1 MIGKLRPVVSPL
13 MMTSVPSTA
22 ANSLLPMAAVPI
34 RMISVPIRMISVP
47 LLLAGF
53 MTLSVVGCAETEE
66 EPDAPE
72 MSEVP
77 EMRAAPEEPDA
88 PEMSAA
94 PETPADATAPEMRAA
109 PEEPEAP
116 EMSEVPEMRAA
127 PEEPE
132 APEEP
137 AASPPAMP
145 SHEPV
150 YLTSEA
156 TESMNLPFSDAVRT
170 GHLLFL
176 SGQIGMVPE
185 TKELAPG
192 GIQEEARQTMENIK
206 TVLETNGS
214 SMDRV
219 IKATVMLADISE
231 WPAFNEVYVTYFPGH
246 KPARSAFAGSGLAFG
261 ARCEVEVIATV
272 GE

>member
-1 MIGKLRPVVSPL
+1 MIGKLRLVVSPL
-13 MMTSVPSTA
+13 MMTSVP
-22 ANSLLPMAAVPI
+22 LRMVAVPL
-34 RMISVPIRMISVP
+34 M
-47 LLLAGF
+47 LAGF
-53 MTLSVVGCAETEE
+53 MMWSVVGCAETAEDASMDSQE
-66 EPDAPE
+66 ASQPPAMSATPVMQAAPDEPAAPE
-72 MSEVP
+72 MP
-77 EMRAAPEEPDA
+77 EAAP
-88 PEMSAA
+88 
-94 PETPADATAPEMRAA
+94 
-109 PEEPEAP
+109 
-116 EMSEVPEMRAA
+116 
-127 PEEPE
+127 
-132 APEEP
+132 
-137 AASPPAMP
+137 PPSMP

-156 TESMNLPFSDAVRT
+156 TESMNLPFSDAVRV

-192 GIQEEARQTMENIK
+192 GIQEETRQTMENIK
-206 TVLETNGS
+206 TVLEANGS

>member
-1 MIGKLRPVVSPL
+1 MIGKLRTVVSLPL
-13 MMTSVPSTA
+13 A
-22 ANSLLPMAAVPI
+22 
-34 RMISVPIRMISVP
+34 SVPIRMTCGP

-53 MTLSVVGCAETEE
+53 VLLSATGCVGTAQDESTASQQALSAQAPAEAGEAV
-66 EPDAPE
+66 EPGGAEVAEAQDMPD
-72 MSEVP
+72 MSET
-77 EMRAAPEEPDA
+77 
-88 PEMSAA
+88 S
-94 PETPADATAPEMRAA
+94 ETRDV
-109 PEEPEAP
+109 
-116 EMSEVPEMRAA
+116 S
-127 PEEPE
+127 
-132 APEEP
+132 
-137 AASPPAMP
+137 

-156 TESMNLPFSDAVRT
+156 TASMNLPFSDAVRV

-176 SGQIGMVPE
+176 SGQIGIAPG
-185 TKELAPG
+185 TRDLAPG
-192 GIQEEARQTMENIK
+192 GIQGEARQTMENIK
-206 TVLETNGS
+206 TVLEANGS

-231 WPAFNEVYVTYFPGH
+231 WPAFNEVYVTYFPGD

>member
-1 MIGKLRPVVSPL
+1 MIEKPRPVVSTLLLTGL
-13 MMTSVPSTA
+13 MMW
-22 ANSLLPMAAVPI
+22 
-34 RMISVPIRMISVP
+34 
-47 LLLAGF
+47 
-53 MTLSVVGCAETEE
+53 SVVGCAETAQ
-66 EPDAPE
+66 DASSDSQEAPQPPV
-72 MSEVP
+72 MSAVP
-77 EMRAAPEEPDA
+77 EMRAAPDEPAALEEPDA
-88 PEMSAA
+88 TPPPSA
-94 PETPADATAPEMRAA
+94 
-109 PEEPEAP
+109 
-116 EMSEVPEMRAA
+116 
-127 PEEPE
+127 
-132 APEEP
+132 
-137 AASPPAMP
+137 P

-156 TESMNLPFSDAVRT
+156 TVSMNLPFSDAVRT

-192 GIQEEARQTMENIK
+192 GIQEETRQTMENIK
-206 TVLETNGS
+206 TVLEANGS